1 MACFYQSDPQARGMT
16 LRVCDLDGVV
26 DHVSAT
32 RADHAPVYLAWSA
45 DGRFIAT
52 LSQRDDDLELAS
64 YLADDL
70 SYQATLATGS
80 PLFFTWADDRVAAY
94 VGQDDGAVGEMLM
107 LDPMGVARPWPRRHP
122 AQLLRTGVA
131 QRRGHLRRRH
141 TGRLQMV
148 RSPTSGEVEQV
159 EAVEGLVALVA
170 SPTDVTWHAPWHAK
184 ATAAP
189 TPISPSSTYSPAPGR
204 PFVRAPSCIS
214 LDPDGGHLVVAS
226 VDTERNL
233 LRWYRQDLD
242 GHRVEL
248 AAMRPTRELAFYLR
262 FFEQYASTHPIIDP
276 NGQAIIVGGELA
288 DTVSSHSDPTL
299 WWLPLDGSEPT
310 ALCQGVFAVFP
321 THRSSASLAVMTP
334 RRERLRDALHVSL
347 HQVRPYAPRLT
358 DAEIPPRSKP
368 HRRLWRTAC
377 RDGDPVD
384 GHG

>member
-1 MACFYQSDPQARGMT
+1 MT

-52 LSQRDDDLELAS
+52 LSQREDDLELAS

-107 LDPMGVARPWPRRHP
+107 LDPMGVAHARGLDATPRNFCAPVWRN
-122 AQLLRTGVA
+122 GEVIYVA
-131 QRRGHLRRRH
+131 DIR
-141 TGRLQMV
+141 GRLQMV
-148 RSPTSGEVEQV
+148 RASPTSGEVEQV

-170 SPTDVTWHAPWHAK
+170 SPDGRHMARAMAREGDGSPYTDLALIDVASGAW
-184 ATAAP
+184 
-189 TPISPSSTYSPAPGR
+189 TPLSSEPCLAFLWT
-204 PFVRAPSCIS
+204 
-214 LDPDGGHLVVAS
+214 PDGGHLVVAS

-321 THRSSASLAVMTP
+321 AHRSSGESGGD
-334 RRERLRDALHVSL
+334 DA
-347 HQVRPYAPRLT
+347 AP
-358 DAEIPPRSKP
+358 
-368 HRRLWRTAC
+368 
-377 RDGDPVD
+377 
-384 GHG
+384 